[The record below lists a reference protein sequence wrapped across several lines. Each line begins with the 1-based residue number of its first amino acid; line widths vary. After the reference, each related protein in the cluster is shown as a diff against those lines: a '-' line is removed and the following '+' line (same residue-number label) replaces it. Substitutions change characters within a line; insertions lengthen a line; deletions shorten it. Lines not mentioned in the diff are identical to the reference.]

1 MGIKVCKFGG
11 SSLADA
17 AHFQRVR
24 DILLSD
30 PQRRFVVASAP
41 GKRDKADEKVTDLL
55 YQCYRA
61 VERKQPAEEIFAR
74 VAGRYMDI
82 ANALGLENGMQKK
95 VTEPYLVDALSFTEA
110 EARIIEEVSPFI
122 SGEFSVSAVKR
133 ANFSEL
139 FFDETGDRWYKCKLN
154 FITLDEKS
162 GMEKR
167 TASYML
173 VQAADFETALKN
185 LVEGMKGTMAD
196 WVIVSITETPL
207 MDVYPFDPERKTKEE
222 DRPQE

>member
-1 MGIKVCKFGG
+1 M
-11 SSLADA
+11 
-17 AHFQRVR
+17 
-24 DILLSD
+24 
-30 PQRRFVVASAP
+30 
-41 GKRDKADEKVTDLL
+41 
-55 YQCYRA
+55 
-61 VERKQPAEEIFAR
+61 
-74 VAGRYMDI
+74 
-82 ANALGLENGMQKK
+82 LENGMQKK

-110 EARIIEEVSPFI
+110 EARI
-122 SGEFSVSAVKR
+122 
-133 ANFSEL
+133 
-139 FFDETGDRWYKCKLN
+139 FDETGDRWYKCKLN

>member
-1 MGIKVCKFGG
+1 
-11 SSLADA
+11 
-17 AHFQRVR
+17 
-24 DILLSD
+24 
-30 PQRRFVVASAP
+30 
-41 GKRDKADEKVTDLL
+41 
-55 YQCYRA
+55 
-61 VERKQPAEEIFAR
+61 
-74 VAGRYMDI
+74 
-82 ANALGLENGMQKK
+82 MQKK

-122 SGEFSVSAVKR
+122 SGEFSVSAGKR
-133 ANFSEL
+133 GNFREV
-139 FFDETGDRWYKCKLN
+139 FFYEKGYKCKLN